1 MVKKM
6 KGLKGISPVIAAVI
20 LIAVAIAVGVM
31 VSTWVTSWV
40 TTTTGG
46 AGGTASSC
54 VGISYTVSFISNS
67 SSPTAPYWI
76 MVKVTNTGTSDVTLS
91 GMEVS
96 SATATNS
103 SVSLVNGAQ
112 TISPQRSVYLNGTW
126 SGTPAVGDVTS
137 VKVFNDECPSYSS
150 TATVS

>member
-54 VGISYTVSFISNS
+54 VGISYTFSATDVTYTNGDGSIR
-67 SSPTAPYWI
+67 I
-76 MVKVTNTGTSDVTLS
+76 KVTNTGTSDVTFNGIEIANATVINSTSITETTLSPGQSTYLTATMKS
-91 GMEVS
+91 GMEPL
-96 SATATNS
+96 T
-103 SVSLVNGAQ
+103 
-112 TISPQRSVYLNGTW
+112 Y
-126 SGTPAVGDVTS
+126 
-137 VKVFNDECPSYSS
+137 VKVLNKDCPTYS
-150 TATVS
+150 TTVTMT